1 MKNLIDIA
9 VPFRSYNRGE
19 MARILRTGRRRRN
32 ACPVPVGIGPHAPT
46 VESGAPPSA
55 MILFMIILEPAS
67 ADAIDVILKAEA
79 DARAGRFL
87 IGDTREAHEAAFR
100 NPDVAYL
107 SAFTLP
113 PTADDR
119 RWVGFVLLK
128 GLSSRNKSIE
138 LKRIIVVDPGRGYGR
153 AVMLARL
160 GIPSRSC
167 RHIACSSM
175 RSKTTHAP
183 AISTAPSVSA
193 RRACNGRRSDAMTA
207 INRW

>member
-1 MKNLIDIA
+1 
-9 VPFRSYNRGE
+9 
-19 MARILRTGRRRRN
+19 
-32 ACPVPVGIGPHAPT
+32 
-46 VESGAPPSA
+46 VESGAAPSA

-153 AVMLARL
+153 AVMLAVIRHTFEELRAHRL
-160 GIPSRSC
+160 FLDALEDNARARHLYRSLGF
-167 RHIACSSM
+167 REEGVQREAIRRDDGYQSLVMMSLLDREYSAG
-175 RSKTTHAP
+175 P
-183 AISTAPSVSA
+183 AATAA
-193 RRACNGRRSDAMTA
+193 AGE
-207 INRW
+207 